1 MSAAGGAAPTTAR
14 AFPWDAVLDAGL
26 CRLRLHPERFW
37 TLSLVEF
44 AAMTGAFAAR
54 PPVLGRASLEDLMRA
69 FPD

>member
-1 MSAAGGAAPTTAR
+1 LSAAGGGGTTAR

-26 CRLRLHPERFW
+26 CRLRLPPERFW

-54 PPVLGRASLEDLMRA
+54 PPGFGRASLEDLMRA